1 MQINNVCN
9 EIVGG
14 QPLVLE
20 SEQTSIKEN
29 LCILDVSMV
38 GFEKGVPRVY
48 ENIMSCITSR
58 IYKDPPLVLGKEN
71 YMYKYKIRKITPLE
85 AWRLMC
91 FKDEDYLATKVG
103 SREKATELIDKY
115 NGDSYKIH
123 EEILSHKKELEN
135 MSNTQLYKQAGN
147 SICRN
152 VLMAIFSQMNIKGVP
167 RWNDLNEDE
176 RYNLILKDT
185 CLSNREEI
193 N

>member
-1 MQINNVCN
+1 M
-9 EIVGG
+9 
-14 QPLVLE
+14 
-20 SEQTSIKEN
+20 
-29 LCILDVSMV
+29 
-38 GFEKGVPRVY
+38 EKKAMEY
-48 ENIMSCITSR
+48 E
-58 IYKDPPLVLGKEN
+58 
-71 YMYKYKIRKITPLE
+71 YKIRKITPME
-85 AWRLMC
+85 AWRFMC
-91 FKDEDYLATKVG
+91 FKDEDYLAAKVG
-103 SREKATELIDKY
+103 SREKAKELNDRY

-167 RWNDLNEDE
+167 RWNDLNDDE

>member
-1 MQINNVCN
+1 MFVMKL
-9 EIVGG
+9 GG

-20 SEQTSIKEN
+20 SEQTFIKEN

-71 YMYKYKIRKITPLE
+71 YMYEYKIRKITPME

-91 FKDEDYLATKVG
+91 FKDMDYLAAKVG
-103 SREKATELIDKY
+103 SREKAEELY
-115 NGDSYKIH
+115 NKHNGNTYKIH
-123 EEILSHKKELEN
+123 EEIIENKKELESI
-135 MSNTQLYKQAGN
+135 SNTQLYKQAGN

-152 VLMAIFSQMNIKGVP
+152 VLMAIFSQMGIDGVP

-176 RYNLILKDT
+176 RYKLILKDT
-185 CLSNREEI
+185 CISA
-193 N
+193 